1 MIFLRLFAGP
11 ALSILLFMP
20 KTVKID
26 VKIYGLQGYQIGKN
40 GQVKKLFTGDF
51 FISIEKEIFYGRIY
65 STLWQLVGMN
75 IEGHRRH
82 SKQWE

>member
-11 ALSILLFMP
+11 ALSILLFIP

-40 GQVKKLFTGDF
+40 GQVKKLFTGEF
-51 FISIEKEIFYGRIY
+51 FLSPLKRKF
-65 STLWQLVGMN
+65 SMVGFIPHCGN
-75 IEGHRRH
+75 
-82 SKQWE
+82 